1 MRDVIS
7 RTFIWIWGIGLMA
20 FTGAGGVDAAE
31 RPEHNQKSVES
42 VYLGRR
48 VVLRDFGI
56 GGTGGIGPG
65 GADNWINFL

>member
-7 RTFIWIWGIGLMA
+7 RTLIWTWGISLLA
-20 FTGAGGVDAAE
+20 FTGAGDVDAAE
-31 RPEHNQKSVES
+31 RLEHNQKSVES

-48 VVLRDFGI
+48 VVLPDFGI

-65 GADNWINFL
+65 GADNWTNFL